1 MKVLQSSIFRAICA
15 IIVGVLLIYNPSSTV
30 KGITIVIGVLF
41 LISGVISFAEYIHA
55 KLHKGDAE
63 VYDAQ
68 GRLIVSY
75 RPVFPIVGLG
85 SVLLGLI
92 LALMPSIFVKSLM
105 YVLGA
110 ILILGAINQF
120 TNLVSVNKYSRIPL
134 WFWVC
139 PAIILLTGLFVI
151 IKPMASASLPLLI
164 IGWCLILY
172 GVVECVN
179 AIKIHKERK
188 RIKKEMEARE
198 SEQSSPV
205 AGNLESS
212 EVGTPQEEAET
223 PSDTVEED

>member
-1 MKVLQSSIFRAICA
+1 MKVLRSSLFRAICA
-15 IIVGVLLIYNPSSTV
+15 VIIGILLVCKPDSTV

-41 LISGVISFAEYIHA
+41 LIFGVISFAEYIHA
-55 KLHKGDAE
+55 KLHKDDTE

-92 LALMPSIFVKSLM
+92 LALMPGVFVKSLM

-120 TNLVSVNKYSRIPL
+120 ANLVSVNKYTRIPL
-134 WFWVC
+134 WFWIC
-139 PAIILLTGLFVI
+139 PVIIFLTGLFVI
-151 IKPMASASLPLLI
+151 IKPIDIASLPLLI
-164 IGWCLILY
+164 IGWGLILY

-188 RIKKEMEARE
+188 RIEKEMEEKE
-198 SEQSSPV
+198 SEQSSNV
-205 AGNLESS
+205 AGNLETS
-212 EVGTPQEEAET
+212 EASNPEVEA
-223 PSDTVEED
+223 PSDTVKED